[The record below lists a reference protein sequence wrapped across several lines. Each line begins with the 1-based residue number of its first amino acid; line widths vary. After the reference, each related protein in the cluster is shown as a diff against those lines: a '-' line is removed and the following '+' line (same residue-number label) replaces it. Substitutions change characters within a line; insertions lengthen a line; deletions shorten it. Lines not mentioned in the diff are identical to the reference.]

1 MIEPSLAV
9 QKTLV
14 ARLTKSEIYQLAG
27 VAVIDRGG
35 RPEVAKCIIIGQAH
49 TIFPDYFDTFSIS
62 TVADLHI
69 WTKEDDLVSVKAIAG
84 AAREALWRG
93 PWTVEGHCC
102 VNIRVEQARFMRDP
116 DGIHSHGVMTVT
128 AILQED
134 AQP

>member
-14 ARLTKSEIYQLAG
+14 ARLKNPEIYQLAK

-35 RPEVAKCIIIGQAH
+35 RPEVFPCIVIGQAH

-62 TVADLHI
+62 TIADLHI
-69 WTKEDDLVSVKAIAG
+69 WTKEDDLVSVKSIAG
-84 AAREALWRG
+84 FAREALWRG
-93 PWTVEGHCC
+93 PWTVEGHRC
-102 VNIRVEQARFMRDP
+102 VNIRIEQARFMRDP
-116 DGIHSHGVMTVT
+116 DGVHSHGVMTVT

>member
-14 ARLTKSEIYQLAG
+14 TRLKNPAIYQLSG

-35 RPEVAKCIIIGQAH
+35 RPEVFPCIIVGQAH

-69 WTKEDDLVSVKAIAG
+69 WTKEDDLVSVKSIAG
-84 AAREALWRG
+84 YAREALWRG
-93 PWTVEGHCC
+93 PWTVEGHRCT
-102 VNIRVEQARFMRDP
+102 NIRIEQARFMRDP
-116 DGIHSHGVMTVT
+116 DGIHSHGVMTIT